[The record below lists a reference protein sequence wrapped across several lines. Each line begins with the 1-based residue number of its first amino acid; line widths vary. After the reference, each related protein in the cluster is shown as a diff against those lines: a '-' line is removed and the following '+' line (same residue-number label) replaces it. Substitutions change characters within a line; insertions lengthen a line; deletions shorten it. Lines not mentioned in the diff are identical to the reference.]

1 MHDSISILNFLLVRP
16 SLNYRYTLL
25 LLVNTF
31 HD

>member
-1 MHDSISILNFLLVRP
+1 MHDSISILILLVRP

-25 LLVNTF
+25 VNTF